1 MKPGTDSIE
10 LGHLIATP
18 SKLQNSI
25 KEELVLRLLQANDG
39 AALLAFEQENRA
51 WFERFIASRGD
62 FFYWTD
68 GIQAHIAQCLAE
80 FAQGHMQPMVL
91 LDAAGKIY
99 GRVNLHAIS
108 PQDAKLGYRLAQSV
122 CGQGLAYACAQH
134 LLTDAQQIWQLPQLR
149 AFVAVDNFASK
160 RVLQKLG
167 FIHLG
172 AATKTSQLTRG
183 SVPCDAY
190 LLRL

>member
-1 MKPGTDSIE
+1 MTQEARAIAVPSALQAKLGTRF
-10 LGHLIATP
+10 T
-18 SKLQNSI
+18 
-25 KEELVLRLLQANDG
+25 LRLLQANDG

-51 WFERFIASRGD
+51 WFEQFIASRGD
-62 FFYWTD
+62 FFYWSE

-80 FAQGHMQPMVL
+80 FAQGRMQPMVL

-99 GRVNLHAIS
+99 GRANLHAIS

-122 CGQGLAYACAQH
+122 CGQGLAYTCAQY
-134 LLTDAQQIWQLPQLR
+134 LVKDAQQIWQLPQLR
-149 AFVAVDNFASK
+149 AFAAIDNFASA

-167 FIHLG
+167 FIRLG
-172 AATKTSQLTRG
+172 AAAQTSQLIRG

-190 LLRL
+190 LLRF